1 MQPFLLQRTPTNLKC
16 QVVWKGKSPIVIENK
31 PVQIAAVPL
40 NGNSRQ
46 LRNGKISGD
55 ALKDCIIVHPRY
67 VEKDAEHRIL
77 KVHGLRLGRTIDVLL
92 DEPFSIAGE
101 KHWIMNFKGV
111 GADADEPMVIHPTQW
126 WWINRAYVQDHWAP
140 RENCDKFGRRWGVV
154 QDKEAW
160 SEMNEDVMQPLGID
174 MVMHVQANK
183 VPWAVIR
190 QIEQVTRLG
199 NEDLELSQIV
209 RACKTNMRMI
219 TAYALG
225 AFNRYGVNA
234 ERIAEI
240 DAKILSA
247 QIRLAQRQEM
257 LGASG
262 DMLSNR
268 YVDGTLTDSEN
279 FALKQFEIYN
289 CMKFIA
295 LVVHSSISV
304 LEEAA
309 IPKYLETLAKKTGIP
324 FDKKPPVEYYFDYEG
339 KTPLWLRYYSE
350 PYVPVIVE
358 KSTGLMERTCRGV
371 LKRFGEAVIEWV
383 GGRL

>member
-1 MQPFLLQRTPTNLKC
+1 MKPFLLQRTPTSLKC

-46 LRNGKISGD
+46 LRDGKISGD
-55 ALKDCIIVHPRY
+55 VLRDCIIVHPRY
-67 VEKDAEHRIL
+67 VEKYTEHKIL
-77 KVHGLRLGRTIDVLL
+77 EVRGLRLGRTIDVLL

-101 KHWIMNFKGV
+101 NHWVMNFKGV
-111 GADADEPMVIHPTQW
+111 GADADAPMAIHPTQW
-126 WWINRAYVQDHWAP
+126 WWISGYVADHWAP
-140 RENCDKFGRRWGVV
+140 REDCDKFGRRWGVV

-183 VPWAVIR
+183 MPWKVIR
-190 QIEQVTRLG
+190 QIEQVTGFG
-199 NEDLELSQIV
+199 NEDLELSQVV
-209 RACKTNMRMI
+209 RSCKTNMRMI
-219 TAYALG
+219 SAYALG

-247 QIRLAQRQEM
+247 QIRLAQQQKM
-257 LGASG
+257 FGSSG
-262 DMLSNR
+262 DILSNR

-279 FALKQFEIYN
+279 FALRKFEIYN

-295 LVVHSSISV
+295 LVIHSSISV
-304 LEEAA
+304 LEETA
-309 IPKYLETLAKKTGIP
+309 IPWYLETLAKKTGIP
-324 FDKKPPVEYYFDYEG
+324 FDKKPPVEYYFNYPG
-339 KTPLWLRYYSE
+339 KTPMWLSSYETPR
-350 PYVPVIVE
+350 VPVIVE
-358 KSTGLMERTCRGV
+358 KSERLVERTCRDMM
-371 LKRFGEAVIEWV
+371 KRFGEAFEEWV
-383 GGRL
+383 GGRI